1 MKEAAKVAKEAGGGE
16 RTAGCWVELYFLKP
30 LERCLLKSLKGIL
43 RRILQNARPPVSISS
58 LSFSKASSAIG
69 GEDWAAL
76 ILSSVR
82 SEMLKRFCL
91 DDDDERRSNRD
102 MLDPFSLSIQ
112 SRDKASGRE
121 RRDEGGG
128 GGGEEIKR
136 VKEIKGEGR
145 KAQRGEKESQSG
157 E

>member
-1 MKEAAKVAKEAGGGE
+1 
-16 RTAGCWVELYFLKP
+16 
-30 LERCLLKSLKGIL
+30 
-43 RRILQNARPPVSISS
+43 
-58 LSFSKASSAIG
+58 
-69 GEDWAAL
+69 
-76 ILSSVR
+76 
-82 SEMLKRFCL
+82 MLKRFCL